1 MLRKYPWFK
10 SWQLYVLLLPSLVYL
25 LIMCYSPMYGIIVAF
40 KDYIPALGIS
50 ESNWVGFDNFTRFF
64 ESYYFGMLLK
74 NTLTISVYSLLV
86 NMPIP
91 IILALLINEVR
102 NGWFKKS
109 VQTISY
115 APYFVSVVVVVG
127 MCFSFLNPDTGIINR
142 LLSGIGL
149 TPVAFMGEGGWFK
162 TIYVLSGLWQGA
174 GWWAIIYVAT
184 LSGVDESLHE
194 AATIDG
200 AGRLKRIIHINIPAL
215 IPTIVV
221 ILIMNVG
228 NIMNVGFEKVYLMQN
243 QMNIQASDIISTYT
257 YRVGLGSSVKD
268 FGFATAVG
276 LFNSVVNLVLL
287 FIANITSKKAGQE
300 SLW

>member
-1 MLRKYPWFK
+1 MLRKYPWFR
-10 SWQLYVLLLPSLVYL
+10 SWQLYVLLLPSLIYL

-142 LLSGIGL
+142 LLSEVGL
-149 TPVAFMGEGGWFK
+149 APVAFMGEGGWFK

-287 FIANITSKKAGQE
+287 FVANITSKKAGQE